1 MIFVT
6 SNIHKFNEIK
16 HIIPNIRMHKMEFI
30 EPQDS
35 IEIVAMSKAIQAY
48 SRLKQPLVV
57 EDTGL
62 FLNALSGFP
71 GEYSVWLHKRIGCR
85 GIIDLLRDKE
95 DRSGEMVTV
104 VAYVDRDGIRLFRG
118 ALRVR
123 IADSERG
130 EGFGF
135 DPILIPEGKDF
146 TLAENPE
153 YKLEHSHR
161 ALAFKKL
168 REYLYRH
175 KRELMNYEDTR

>member
-6 SNIHKFNEIK
+6 SNIHKFNEVK
-16 HIIPNIRMHKMEFI
+16 HIIPSMKMHKMDFI
-30 EPQDS
+30 EPQDN

-48 SRLKQPLVV
+48 SKLKQPLVV

-85 GIIDLLRDKE
+85 GIIDLLKDRS

-104 VAYVDRDGIRLFRG
+104 VAYIDRDGIRLFRG
-118 ALRVR
+118 ILKVM

-153 YKLEHSHR
+153 YKLENSHR
-161 ALAFKKL
+161 ALAFKQL
-168 REYLYRH
+168 RDYLH
-175 KRELMNYEDTR
+175 KHKKIDQR